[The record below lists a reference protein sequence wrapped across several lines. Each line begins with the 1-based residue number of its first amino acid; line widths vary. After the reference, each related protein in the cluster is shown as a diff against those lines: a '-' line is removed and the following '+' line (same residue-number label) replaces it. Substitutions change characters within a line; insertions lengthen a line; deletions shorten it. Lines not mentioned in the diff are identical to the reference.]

1 MGALDGITV
10 IDLSRLAPGPYCSM
24 LLSDMG
30 AKVIRIDAIGGGGGL
45 PGDPL
50 ARGKK
55 SIGLN
60 LKSAEGQAVLHR
72 MVEGAD
78 VVLEGF
84 RPGVTDR
91 IGAGYEQLNKVNP
104 RIVYCS
110 LTGWGQEGPLAQTA
124 GHDID
129 YIAIAGALEPVG
141 REEERPVPALNL
153 IADFAGGG
161 LMAAFGIVCALLE
174 RERSGEGQCIDA
186 AMLDGAASLM
196 SMHYGFHNAGV
207 PVGRGKGMLDTGA
220 PFYEVYET
228 SDGRFMAVG
237 AIEPQF
243 FAEFWQRLGV
253 GSDVSQMDRS
263 SWPETKA
270 NIAKRFAEKTRAEWE
285 EVFAG
290 SDACVAPVLDLTE
303 AMEHP
308 HNVIRKVFD
317 DLAGRKVPAPAPR
330 LSRTPGAFQ
339 GPPPSPGQHTD
350 DLLGGLGY
358 SPDEISA
365 LRSSGA
371 VG

>member
-1 MGALDGITV
+1 MREHA
-10 IDLSRLAPGPYCSM
+10 SRGSSCHFRGTSGPSFSRAMAATSPGSACR
-24 LLSDMG
+24 LSDSLEKTRPPSMVTSKRPVDAG
-30 AKVIRIDAIGGGGGL
+30 TNSTVSLIDAIGGGGGL

-91 IGAGYEQLNKVNP
+91 IGAGYEQLSKINP

-141 REEERPVPALNL
+141 RENERPVPALNM

-174 RERSGEGQCIDA
+174 RERSGEGQYIDA

-207 PVGRGKGMLDTGA
+207 PV
-220 PFYEVYET
+220 
-228 SDGRFMAVG
+228 
-237 AIEPQF
+237 
-243 FAEFWQRLGV
+243 
-253 GSDVSQMDRS
+253 
-263 SWPETKA
+263 
-270 NIAKRFAEKTRAEWE
+270 
-285 EVFAG
+285 
-290 SDACVAPVLDLTE
+290 
-303 AMEHP
+303 
-308 HNVIRKVFD
+308 
-317 DLAGRKVPAPAPR
+317 
-330 LSRTPGAFQ
+330 
-339 GPPPSPGQHTD
+339 
-350 DLLGGLGY
+350 
-358 SPDEISA
+358 
-365 LRSSGA
+365 
-371 VG
+371 